1 MKTNLEGDF
10 LNISQMQKKV
20 YLIIINKT
28 LKGNIFNEN
37 IFSKMHNNVNQDF
50 TEYEFMIT
58 I

>member
-37 IFSKMHNNVNQDF
+37 IFSKRHNVNQDF
-50 TEYEFMIT
+50 TEYEFKIT

>member
-28 LKGNIFNEN
+28 LKGNIFNEK

-50 TEYEFMIT
+50 TEYEFKIT